1 MFNFSLD
8 LLNNLQ
14 LFFII
19 MKTLLTLSTLILSA
33 LLTLSPKTE
42 DLPNS
47 KDFQGKAYYISK
59 SSLDLGSWGARM
71 SEEQKKQVKA
81 RLKNRLEKTFTLTFN
96 KTESFFTEEDKLD
109 AMSGATDSWGKNFAA
124 GDQYKN
130 VKTNT
135 QIQDQ
140 EFYGKRFLV
149 KDSLQSIDWKMGSET
164 KQIGN
169 YMCFKATASIPT
181 DELTW
186 YSFSWN
192 KLRSN
197 TAPETD
203 STDDAAKEQKEVV
216 IPMTEVEAW
225 YTPQIPVGHG
235 PSEYWGLPGLILEV
249 SAGDTTM
256 LCSKLV
262 INPTEKLDIEAPDK
276 GKEVTKK
283 AYQETI
289 VKKMKEFRSQRMG
302 ARRG

>member
-1 MFNFSLD
+1 MKSIITTFSIVFFSSLMM
-8 LLNNLQ
+8 LNPSINNVQ
-14 LFFII
+14 ET
-19 MKTLLTLSTLILSA
+19 K
-33 LLTLSPKTE
+33 E
-42 DLPNS
+42 
-47 KDFQGKAYYISK
+47 FQGQATYMAK

-71 SEEQKKQVKA
+71 SEEQKKAVKA
-81 RLKNRLEKTFTLTFN
+81 RLKNRLEKTYTLTFN
-96 KTESFFTEEDKLD
+96 KSESYFTENDMLD

-149 KDSLQSIDWKMGSET
+149 KDSLQAIEWKLGSET

-186 YSFSWN
+186 YSFSWG
-192 KLRSN
+192 KLRPS
-197 TAPETD
+197 TPATEDGEAIEPEID
-203 STDDAAKEQKEVV
+203 
-216 IPMTEVEAW
+216 MTEVEAW
-225 YTPQIPVGHG
+225 YSPQIPVSHG

-262 INPTEKLDIEAPDK
+262 INPEETIEIEAPNK

-283 AYQETI
+283 TYQETI
-289 VKKMKEFRSQRMG
+289 VEKMKEFRSQRMG